1 MDFKNIELG
10 DKDIIEKYFSTKY
23 YQGSECTF
31 TNLFVWRRCYKI
43 CWAISHEFLIIKVTR
58 DDITFVL
65 QPFGGAEEDLPV
77 VIEELK
83 EEFAGKHF
91 EMRGIYEEM
100 VPLLKSFLPETTKF
114 IDDRDNWD
122 YVYLRDNLA
131 NLAGRKYHGKKNH
144 ANAFR
149 KENPDYVFSVISKDD
164 IADCIAFADLWCE
177 MKGQNAEG
185 LRCELCALEEALKNF
200 DILNIRGALIRING
214 AVQAFTIGEKYNKDM
229 AVIHFEKANP
239 EIRGLYTVIN
249 QDFCAKVWNDVTYIN
264 REEDMGLEGLRKAK
278 ESYQP
283 EFMVKKY
290 TAVISD

>member
-1 MDFKNIELG
+1 M
-10 DKDIIEKYFSTKY
+10 
-23 YQGSECTF
+23 
-31 TNLFVWRRCYKI
+31 FVWRRCYRI
-43 CWAISHEFLIIKVTR
+43 RWAISHDFLIIKVTR
-58 DDITFVL
+58 DNITFVL
-65 QPFGGAEEDLPV
+65 QPFGGAIEDLPA

-83 EEFAGKHF
+83 EAFAGKPF
-91 EMRGIYEEM
+91 EMRGIYEETM
-100 VPLLKSFLPETTKF
+100 PLLKSCLPDTTQF

-131 NLAGRKYHGKKNH
+131 NLAGRKYHAKKNH

-149 KENPDYVFSVISKDD
+149 KENPDYAFSVISKND

-177 MKGQNAEG
+177 IKGQNAEG
-185 LRCELCALEEALKNF
+185 LRCELCALEEALINYEV
-200 DILNIRGALIRING
+200 LNIRGALIRIDG
-214 AVQAFTIGEKYNKDM
+214 VVQAFSIGEKYNKDM

-249 QDFCAKVWNDVTYIN
+249 QDFCSKVWNDVIYIN

-278 ESYQP
+278 ESYHP

-290 TAVISD
+290 SVVICD

>member
-1 MDFKNIELG
+1 M
-10 DKDIIEKYFSTKY
+10 KY

-31 TNLFVWRRCYKI
+31 TNLFVWRRCYRI
-43 CWAISHEFLIIKVTR
+43 CWAITHEFLIIKVTR

-65 QPFGGAEEDLPV
+65 QPFGGADEDFPA
-77 VIEELK
+77 VIRELK
-83 EEFAGKHF
+83 ETFEGKPF
-91 EMRGIYEEM
+91 EMRGIYAETL
-100 VPLLKSFLPETTKF
+100 PLLKSCLPDTTQF

-131 NLAGRKYHGKKNH
+131 TLAGRKYHAKKNH

-149 KENPDYVFSVISKDD
+149 KENPDYVFSLITKED

-185 LRCELCALEEALKNF
+185 LRCELCALEEALNNF
-200 DILNIRGALIRING
+200 GILKIRGALIRING
-214 AVQAFTIGEKYNKDM
+214 VVQAFSIGEKYNKDM

-239 EIRGLYTVIN
+239 DIRGIYAVIN
-249 QDFCAKVWNDVTYIN
+249 QDFCAKVWTDVTYIN

-290 TAVISD
+290 TAFISD

>member
-1 MDFKNIELG
+1 MD
-10 DKDIIEKYFSTKY
+10 Y

-43 CWAISHEFLIIKVTR
+43 CWAISHGFLIIKVTR

-65 QPFGGAEEDLPV
+65 QPFGGAIEDLPA
-77 VIEELK
+77 VIDELK
-83 EEFAGKHF
+83 EAFAGKTF
-91 EMRGIYEEM
+91 EMRGIYEETLS
-100 VPLLKSFLPETTKF
+100 LLKANLPEKTEY

-131 NLAGRKYHGKKNH
+131 NLAGRKYHAKKNH

-149 KENPDYVFSVISKDD
+149 KENPDYVFSVISKND
-164 IADCIAFADLWCE
+164 IAECIAFADLWCE

-185 LRCELCALEEALKNF
+185 SRCELCALEEALTKF
-200 DILNIRGALIRING
+200 ETLNIRGALIRING
-214 AVQAFTIGEKYNKDM
+214 VVQAFTIGEKYNKDM

-249 QDFCAKVWNDVTYIN
+249 QDFCANVLTDVKYIN

-290 TAVISD
+290 TAVINV

>member
-1 MDFKNIELG
+1 M
-10 DKDIIEKYFSTKY
+10 
-23 YQGSECTF
+23 
-31 TNLFVWRRCYKI
+31 FVWRRCYRI
-43 CWAISHEFLIIKVTR
+43 CWAISHDFLIIKVTR
-58 DDITFVL
+58 DNITFVL
-65 QPFGGAEEDLPV
+65 QPFGGAIEDLPA

-83 EEFAGKHF
+83 EAFAGKPF
-91 EMRGIYEEM
+91 EMRGIYEETM
-100 VPLLKSFLPETTKF
+100 PLLKSCLPDTTQF

-131 NLAGRKYHGKKNH
+131 NLAGRKYHAKKNH

-149 KENPDYVFSVISKDD
+149 KENPDYAFSVISKND

-177 MKGQNAEG
+177 IKGQNAEG
-185 LRCELCALEEALKNF
+185 LRCELCALEEALINYEV
-200 DILNIRGALIRING
+200 LNIRGALIRIDG
-214 AVQAFTIGEKYNKDM
+214 VVQAFSIGEKYNKDM

-249 QDFCAKVWNDVTYIN
+249 QDFCSKVWNDVIYIN

-278 ESYQP
+278 ESYHP

-290 TAVISD
+290 SVVICD